1 MKKFKNSM
9 ITPSSQVT
17 DPRQVT
23 IESRELEKEPKR
35 FTVRHEVDIPVQVPD
50 SAGEGQLEASVLGP
64 DQQTV
69 PSTVTK
75 EDDGYHIRFVPRQTG
90 QHKVMVMYGGKEVSG
105 SPYAIRI
112 RDSTSTR
119 VKVKEMEQMR
129 TGYST
134 QKEVCKLYENN
145 YRHSTYSTLF
155 PRLVEISGTCLSC

>member
-1 MKKFKNSM
+1 MSFLSQRLTNSC
-9 ITPSSQVT
+9 ICNVLRTAKGCTIHFNNCFFPQVA
-17 DPRQVT
+17 DPRKVS
-23 IESRELEKEPKR
+23 IESRKLEQEPKN

-50 SAGEGQLEASVLGP
+50 SAGEGQLEATVLGP
-64 DQQTV
+64 DQQSV

-112 RDSTSTR
+112 RDSTSMK

-134 QKEVCKLYENN
+134 QKEVSKLTQYE
-145 YRHSTYSTLF
+145 
-155 PRLVEISGTCLSC
+155 